1 MVLVAF
7 VAVTVHV
14 PGVLAFSTLP
24 LEMEHPAEPA
34 EVTAN
39 VTAPVPDPP
48 EVVSVRVEPYVL
60 LVDVIDSEDC
70 EALDIVSVAVEDV
83 SAVDNA
89 PLNVFVTMTLK
100 EPASVRANGLM
111 VYELEF
117 APEIETPP
125 LSH

>member
-14 PGVLAFSTLP
+14 PGVLAFKTLP
-24 LEMEHPAEPA
+24 LEIEHPAEPD

-39 VTAPVPDPP
+39 VNAPLPDPP
-48 EVVSVRVEPYVL
+48 EVVSVRAEPYVL
-60 LVDVIDSEDC
+60 LVEVIKSEDC
-70 EALDIVSVAVEDV
+70 EALDIVSVAADDV
-83 SAVDNA
+83 RAVDNA
-89 PLNVFVTMTLK
+89 PLNVFVAMTLK